1 MTRILDGDRD
11 ADSGCAK
18 PKTYGIHRN
27 LLIDCLRGF
36 SILIVVG
43 THGALTAQGYF
54 GVSIFF
60 VISGFLITRNTLKR
74 YGDLSRTHIFKFY
87 RMRAA
92 RILPCLLLF
101 LLTMTVLFWI
111 GVEGFVPARPSL
123 IGSGIFNA
131 IIFSTTVF
139 T

>member
-1 MTRILDGDRD
+1 MTRIQDGYRD
-11 ADSGCAK
+11 ADSGY
-18 PKTYGIHRN
+18 PKVTMYGKDRN

-60 VISGFLITRNTLKR
+60 VISG
-74 YGDLSRTHIFKFY
+74 

-92 RILPCLLLF
+92 RILPCLLSF
-101 LLTMTVLFWI
+101 LLTLLFWI

-123 IGSGIFNA
+123 ISSGIFNG
-131 IIFSTTVF
+131 
-139 T
+139 

>member
-1 MTRILDGDRD
+1 MTRIQDGYRD
-11 ADSGCAK
+11 ADSGY
-18 PKTYGIHRN
+18 PKVTMYGKDRN

-60 VISGFLITRNTLKR
+60 VISGFLITRNTIKR
-74 YGDLSRTHIFKFY
+74 YGDLSGTHIFKFY

-101 LLTMTVLFWI
+101 LLTMLFWI
-111 GVEGFVPARPSL
+111 SVEGFVPARPSL
-123 IGSGIFNA
+123 ISSGIFNG
-131 IIFSTTVF
+131 
-139 T
+139 